1 MEIKSKSKTIHNMKR
16 KLFILIAFLALSAT
30 CSQVRAQEVYK
41 MVMESATRIVNNP
54 TSNYTLTR
62 VAQFKRTALT
72 YMRGKALE
80 NPDSATVHFLDT
92 QAYYLNEFT
101 DRFFREILKLNGNA
115 RKDCIMTFVK
125 ASSENPIWNDP
136 DKATTESFIGTGELT
151 PFSLDTDWEKAYKK
165 IEDTFG
171 K

>member
-1 MEIKSKSKTIHNMKR
+1 MEIKSKKTIYNMQR

-41 MVMESATRIVNNP
+41 MVMESATRVVNNP

-101 DRFFREILKLNGNA
+101 DRFFREILKVSGNA
-115 RKDCIMTFVK
+115 RKECIMTFVK
-125 ASSENPIWNDP
+125 ASSENPVWRDP